1 MGGPAPAENDVDIA
15 IATDVDGRF
24 VCTLAEAGVS
34 AVVTASNVPQAG
46 EDLLA
51 ALENARET
59 GYDECVWA
67 EQGGE
72 FRWIFKKAG
81 ARLTV
86 VVLWCAGTVIG
97 WQHVF
102 RAEDQFDVF
111 AARARAD
118 VARCLA
124 EAAARVVRR

>member
-1 MGGPAPAENDVDIA
+1 VDIA
-15 IATDVDGRF
+15 IATDIDGRF
-24 VCTLAEAGVS
+24 VCTLKEADMS
-34 AVVTASNVPQAG
+34 ALVTASNVPQAG
-46 EDLLA
+46 EDLLT

-72 FRWIFKKAG
+72 FRWIFRRDG

-86 VVLWCAGTVIG
+86 VALWCAGAVIG

-102 RAEDQFDVF
+102 RAEGDFDSF
-111 AARARAD
+111 AERARAE
-118 VARCLA
+118 VGRCLA
-124 EAAARVVRR
+124 EAATRAGRA

>member
-1 MGGPAPAENDVDIA
+1 VDIA
-15 IATDVDGRF
+15 IETDLDGRF
-24 VCTLAEAGVS
+24 VCTLTEGVTS
-34 AVVTASNVPQAG
+34 ALVTASNVPQAG

-72 FRWIFKKAG
+72 FRWILRRDDV
-81 ARLTV
+81 RLTV
-86 VVLWCAGTVIG
+86 VVLWCAGAVIG

-102 RAEDQFDVF
+102 RAEDDF
-111 AARARAD
+111 AAFADRARAE

-124 EAAARVVRR
+124 EAATRTGRP

>member
-1 MGGPAPAENDVDIA
+1 MDIT
-15 IATDVDGRF
+15 IETDIDGRF
-24 VCTLAEAGVS
+24 VCTLAEADVS
-34 AVVTASNVPQAG
+34 ALVTASNVPQAG

-72 FRWIFKKAG
+72 FRWIFRRDG
-81 ARLTV
+81 TRLTV
-86 VVLWCAGTVIG
+86 VVLWCAGAVIG

-102 RAEDQFDVF
+102 RAEDDFDAF
-111 AARARAD
+111 AGRARTE
-118 VARCLA
+118 VTRCLA
-124 EAAARVVRR
+124 EAARRAPRA